1 MGKALNDYYQSY
13 YKHPLNGYDSRY
25 FDLPPKECRNC
36 ICYYCYNK
44 LCPHCVG
51 YRFSLAGSRCV
62 KEKKI
67 RSKDMIPHRCDKCYF
82 LWDKKKPIY
91 DCDFYVNFRRKR
103 ELYTLVCVHK
113 KKSELEILIDKI
125 SKLEKLV
132 EELYNSS
139 SKK

>member
-103 ELYTLVCVHK
+103 ELYTCL
-113 KKSELEILIDKI
+113 
-125 SKLEKLV
+125 
-132 EELYNSS
+132 LYTSDAADE
-139 SKK
+139 